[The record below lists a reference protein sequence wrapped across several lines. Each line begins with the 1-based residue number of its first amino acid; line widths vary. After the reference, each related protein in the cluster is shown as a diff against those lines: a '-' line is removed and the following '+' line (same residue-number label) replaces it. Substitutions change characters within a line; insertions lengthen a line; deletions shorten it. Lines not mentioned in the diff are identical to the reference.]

1 MKYTLFVFS
10 CDSPKGTIEQE
21 MISTSEEDARREA
34 IYVLNSLHNFYP
46 RKLTLLRSKPWEP
59 PTLVFD

>member
-10 CDSPKGTIEQE
+10 CDSSRGTITQE

-46 RKLTLLRSKPWEP
+46 RKLTLIRSEPWEP

>member
-1 MKYTLFVFS
+1 MKYILFVFR

-34 IYVLNSLHNFYP
+34 IYVLNGLHNFYP
-46 RKLTLLRSKPWEP
+46 RKLTLLRSEPWEP

>member
-1 MKYTLFVFS
+1 MYTLFVFR
-10 CDSPKGTIEQE
+10 CDSPKGIIEQE

-46 RKLTLLRSKPWEP
+46 RKLTLLRSEPWEP
-59 PTLVFD
+59 PTLVFE